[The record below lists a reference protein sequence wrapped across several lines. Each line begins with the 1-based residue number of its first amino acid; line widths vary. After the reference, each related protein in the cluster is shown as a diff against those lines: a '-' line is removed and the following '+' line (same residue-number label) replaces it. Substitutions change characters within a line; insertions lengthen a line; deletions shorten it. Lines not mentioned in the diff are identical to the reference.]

1 MSSRP
6 VTIFP
11 TGAGTATCESYG
23 RVPNENRLYR
33 FTNYRLSASAN
44 SGYVFDSFRYVT
56 TTVPSSGAQINGN
69 AATSKNPFPS
79 KQDFVDPVYPCEATG
94 KGDGTGYKSWGSSG
108 YIAVFKRA
116 GSSSPDISL
125 RTISVSATEGGAA
138 TGGGDFYDLSLCT
151 ITATPYSGRAFLY
164 WTDSSGQI
172 VSRDAIYAFIV
183 TKSETFTAH
192 FTNGPDGRPLY
203 DDATGRLICADSG
216 GELIYHDRVIELAS
230 SST

>member
-11 TGAGTATCESYG
+11 PGAGVATCLSYG
-23 RVPNENRLYR
+23 LEPNENILYR
-33 FTNYRLSASAN
+33 FTNFQLSAN
-44 SGYVFDSFRYVT
+44 SNIGYSFDSFRYVT
-56 TTVPSSGAQINGN
+56 TTVSSDGHQVNGS
-69 AATSKNPFPS
+69 AKTSKNPFPT
-79 KQDFVDPVYPCEATG
+79 KPNFLDPVYPCEAIG
-94 KGDGTGYKSWGSSG
+94 KGGDTGFKSWGSSG
-108 YIAVFKRA
+108 YIAVFKRQ

-192 FTNGPDGRPLY
+192 FTNGPYGQPLY

>member
-69 AATSKNPFPS
+69 ASTSRNPFPS

-94 KGDGTGYKSWGSSG
+94 KEDGAGYKSWGSSG

-116 GSSSPDISL
+116 GSSSPDRER
-125 RTISVSATEGGAA
+125 RTISVQSTEGGSAS
-138 TGGGDFYDLSLCT
+138 GGGSYLDLELCT
-151 ITATPYSGRAFLY
+151 LTATPSEGRTFYY

-172 VSRDAIYAFIV
+172 VSRDLIYAFIV

-192 FTNGPDGRPLY
+192 FTNEPDGRPLY
-203 DDATGRLICADSG
+203 DDASGRIIYADVSGVPICNA
-216 GELIYHDRVIELAS
+216 
-230 SST
+230 